1 MAYNHGVKVS
11 EKPTSILPPV
21 SVSAGI
27 PFVVGT
33 APVNMSDVS
42 NVNKPVLCNSYAE
55 AVAAF
60 GHVPPIVADASGLK
74 KYEYSISQF
83 IYSQFALFGA
93 SPVIIVNVLDPAIH
107 KKASNVTAVTLDADG
122 SAVIPES
129 GIIKSSVSLGSGGGS
144 VYHGEYIDEYLEY
157 RLDVTAKQNPPADG
171 YVFVLHRGRQSHNIT
186 VYYALADGPEPEPL
200 AQQTFDNSKQD
211 LTAEDLAA
219 MQVLDGQGDPTGETL
234 GDRFTF
240 SGYIPFENIQ
250 GGDSLA
256 STIIPLYTGTKAH
269 ARYEGTFGSLE
280 VYAAEPGESGD
291 GIFIKFRL
299 ASETDK
305 VEVSLY
311 VNDVL
316 LGSALANK
324 LSYGDVVAAE
334 ELNSLMIDGEH
345 ITNYVEFYGELELAG
360 IPAYDSGQYLTITL
374 SGGADASG
382 SGSAYVEGEDYA
394 AAFDDDGYLVITSL
408 KNTDGTYKI
417 PTGTAIEFSAQKLN
431 PAAVDVGDVIGGVD
445 VSGNKSGFE
454 LVDECF
460 PRFRLVPGLL
470 LAPGYSGNAGL
481 AAVMAAKAANINQ
494 EFTALA
500 LIDVPTESVGK
511 YSEVAEWK
519 NTNSIT
525 DPRQIVCW
533 PGVALDGVYYDLSVQ
548 LAGAIAI
555 TDSEN
560 EDVPYVSPSNHAINA
575 TASVLASG
583 EEVWIAPDTGAYLN
597 GQGVVTALNFIG
609 GWVAWGNR
617 TACYPANTDV
627 KDSFIPV
634 KRMFAWVGNTIIQT
648 YWSKVDAPLNR
659 RLIDTILDS
668 VNLWLNGLAAR
679 QYIIGGRVEFN
690 PDENPSPDLLD
701 GIARFHVYI
710 TPASPAR
717 ELDFILEYDP
727 AYLANLFA

>member
-60 GHVPPIVADASGLK
+60 GYVPPIVADASGLK

-107 KKASNVTAVTLDADG
+107 KKAALLSAITLDANG

-129 GIIKSSVSLGSGGGS
+129 GIIKSSVMLGSGGGS
-144 VYHGEYIDEYLEY
+144 EATKARGQFPVLSVEAASVGVDGNALKVTLRWANDGDEVSLVVYNGSEVVASGVCAVGDPIITDSQLNEISGVSDYVVFSGSINLSDIPEESADPLVIQ
-157 RLDVTAKQNPPADG
+157 LSGGSASAKATGKVPADLVIEAATAG
-171 YVFVLHRGRQSHNIT
+171 VAGNNLRLEIYQTSNGVNVDIYDSGSDDPATPVFISYN
-186 VYYALADGPEPEPL
+186 E
-200 AQQTFDNSKQD
+200 
-211 LTAEDLAA
+211 
-219 MQVLDGQGDPTGETL
+219 
-234 GDRFTF
+234 
-240 SGYIPFENIQ
+240 
-250 GGDSLA
+250 
-256 STIIPLYTGTKAH
+256 II
-269 ARYEGTFGSLE
+269 S
-280 VYAAEPGESGD
+280 GESG
-291 GIFIKFRL
+291 IYIN
-299 ASETDK
+299 ASTFNAFVDNNDSS
-305 VEVSLY
+305 VVITQYVVATGSITVSS
-311 VNDVL
+311 VNDAENPIVIQ
-316 LGSALANK
+316 
-324 LSYGDVVAAE
+324 LS
-334 ELNSLMIDGEH
+334 DGE
-345 ITNYVEFYGELELAG
+345 
-360 IPAYDSGQYLTITL
+360 
-374 SGGADASG
+374 DAVP
-382 SGSAYVEGEDYA
+382 GSAYTEGTDYD

-417 PTGTAIEFSAQKLN
+417 PTGEPIAFSAQKLN

-494 EFTALA
+494 EFTAVS
-500 LIDVPTESVGK
+500 LIDVPTNSVGQ
-511 YSEVAEWK
+511 YSAVPEWK
-519 NTNSIT
+519 NNNNIT
-525 DPRQIVCW
+525 DPRQIACW

-560 EDVPYVSPSNHAINA
+560 DDVPYVSPSNHTINA
-575 TASVLASG
+575 TASVLADG
-583 EEVWIAPDTGAYLN
+583 TEVWIAPDTGAYLN
-597 GQGVVTALNFIG
+597 GQGVVTALNFVG
-609 GWVAWGNR
+609 GWKAWGNR
-617 TACYPANTDV
+617 TACYPGNTDV

-634 KRMFAWVGNTIIQT
+634 RRMFAWIGNTIVQT
-648 YWSKVDAPLNR
+648 FWSQVDAPLNR
-659 RLIDTILDS
+659 RLIDTIVDS

-679 QYIIGGRVEFN
+679 QYIIAGRIEFN
-690 PDENPSPDLLD
+690 SDENPAQDLLD
-701 GIARFHVYI
+701 GIARFHVYV

-717 ELDFILEYDP
+717 EIDFIIEYDP

>member
-42 NVNKPVLCNSYAE
+42 NVNKPVLCSSYAE
-55 AVAAF
+55 AVVAF
-60 GHVPPIVADASGLK
+60 GYVPPVANDASGLK

-93 SPVIIVNVLDPAIH
+93 SPVIIVNVLDPVTH

-122 SAVIPES
+122 SAVVPES
-129 GIIKSSVSLGSGGGS
+129 GIIRSSISLGGG
-144 VYHGEYIDEYLEY
+144 
-157 RLDVTAKQNPPADG
+157 
-171 YVFVLHRGRQSHNIT
+171 
-186 VYYALADGPEPEPL
+186 
-200 AQQTFDNSKQD
+200 
-211 LTAEDLAA
+211 
-219 MQVLDGQGDPTGETL
+219 
-234 GDRFTF
+234 
-240 SGYIPFENIQ
+240 
-250 GGDSLA
+250 
-256 STIIPLYTGTKAH
+256 
-269 ARYEGTFGSLE
+269 
-280 VYAAEPGESGD
+280 
-291 GIFIKFRL
+291 
-299 ASETDK
+299 
-305 VEVSLY
+305 
-311 VNDVL
+311 
-316 LGSALANK
+316 
-324 LSYGDVVAAE
+324 
-334 ELNSLMIDGEH
+334 
-345 ITNYVEFYGELELAG
+345 
-360 IPAYDSGQYLTITL
+360 
-374 SGGADASG
+374 G

-394 AAFDDDGYLVITSL
+394 AAFDDDGYLVITAL

-417 PTGTAIEFSAQKLN
+417 PTGTAIEFSAQRLN
-431 PAAVDVGDVIGGVD
+431 PAAVDANDIIGGVD

-470 LAPGYSGNAGL
+470 LAPGYSGNAAL

-494 EFTALA
+494 EFTAVA
-500 LIDVPTESVGK
+500 LIDVPTASVAK
-511 YSEVAEWK
+511 YSDVAEWK

-533 PGVALDGVYYDLSVQ
+533 PGVSLDGVYYDLSVQ

-560 EDVPYVSPSNHAINA
+560 DDVPYVSPSNHAINA

-727 AYLANLFA
+727 AYLANLFS